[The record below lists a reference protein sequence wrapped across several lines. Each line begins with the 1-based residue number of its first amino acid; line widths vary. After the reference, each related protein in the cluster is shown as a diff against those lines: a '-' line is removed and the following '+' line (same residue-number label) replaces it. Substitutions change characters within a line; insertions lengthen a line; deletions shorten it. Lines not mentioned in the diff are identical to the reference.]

1 MKNIF
6 YIFILFCG
14 VHGFAQNVKPQMKE
28 ADKLFKNEQYDAALN
43 EYKKLLTITPQD
55 VDLNYKYGACVVML
69 NKDNK
74 QALKMLLYAKEKGKT
89 DKEVAYFIGRAYEN
103 DGQFD
108 KAIEYYERFISV
120 ADKEQ
125 VKTLKVKARI
135 KSCKKL
141 LKD

>member
-1 MKNIF
+1 MKTL
-6 YIFILFCG
+6 IFIFLLVCAG
-14 VHGFAQNVKPQMKE
+14 GNYAQNVKPQMKE
-28 ADKLFKNEQYDAALN
+28 ADKLFKNEQYEEALK

-125 VKTLKVKARI
+125 IKTLKVKASI

-141 LKD
+141 LKE